1 MDGTMPQGFP
11 NMLRSPIIAILLVL
25 LLVSASFAQAPPGPL
40 PPKPGIKVQP
50 APPEKA
56 QIKVKVSL
64 VSAPVTVRDKSG
76 EMVMDLEKKDFR
88 VFDNAVEQR
97 VEDYDLGGDPIS
109 LVIVAE
115 TSSRVEALLPAVRRT
130 GILLTET
137 VVGLTG
143 EAAVVA
149 FDDDVR
155 LDLPFTSDHT
165 RIGKSMEALRM
176 GTSGTR
182 LYDAMAQGVSLLKER
197 PLNRRRVILVV
208 AEAADTGSDR
218 TLGEVLREAQVS
230 NVVIY
235 SATLST
241 TAAMLRAKPKQTGPY
256 PIGPEGTFPLPG
268 RAGRPQTPTTEQQ
281 DRTRLDLMNLLIWLV
296 TRAANLVGD
305 NALDLATMGTGGLNV
320 GTFKDAS
327 IENAISAIGAEL
339 HAQYTLSYRPTG
351 TDPAGYHEIKVDVAR
366 KGVTVRSRPGY
377 FVAP

>member
-1 MDGTMPQGFP
+1 
-11 NMLRSPIIAILLVL
+11 MLRSLNVAMLLVL
-25 LLVSASFAQAPPGPL
+25 LFTGASFAQAPPGPL
-40 PPKPGIKVQP
+40 PPKPGTKVQP

-56 QIKVKVSL
+56 QIKVRVNL

-76 EMVMDLEKKDFR
+76 EMVMDLEQKDFH
-88 VFDNAVEQR
+88 VFDNGVEQR

-115 TSSRVEALLPAVRRT
+115 TSSRIEALLPAVRRT

-155 LDLPFTSDHT
+155 LDLPFTADHT
-165 RIGKSMEALRM
+165 RIGKTMESLRM

-182 LYDAMAQGVSLLKER
+182 LYDALAQGVSLLKER
-197 PLNRRRVILVV
+197 PLNRRRVLLVV
-208 AEAADTGSDR
+208 AEAADTGSDAP
-218 TLGEVLREAQVS
+218 LGEVLRQAQVN

-281 DRTRLDLMNLLIWLV
+281 DRTRLDLMSLLIWLV
-296 TRAANLVGD
+296 TRAANAVGD
-305 NALDLATMGTGGLNV
+305 NSLDLATMGTGGLNLA
-320 GTFKDAS
+320 TFKDAS

-339 HAQYTLSYRPTG
+339 HAQYTLTYRPTG

-366 KGVTVRSRPGY
+366 PGVSVRSRPGY
-377 FVAP
+377 YVSP